1 VAGALG
7 GALERRERD
16 WRFLE
21 EHLPGGGELDL
32 AAGAHEQ
39 LGAEGALELAD
50 LGAQRRLGDVQPR
63 GGTAEVE
70 LLGDGQEV
78 ANQARLKIDS
88 PSLSI
93 AWEKVLDENRGR
105 DLPSLRAQFPFERSA
120 Q

>member
-1 VAGALG
+1 
-7 GALERRERD
+7 
-16 WRFLE
+16 
-21 EHLPGGGELDL
+21 
-32 AAGAHEQ
+32 
-39 LGAEGALELAD
+39 
-50 LGAQRRLGDVQPR
+50 
-63 GGTAEVE
+63 VE

>member
-7 GALERRERD
+7 GALERRERE
-16 WRFLE
+16 RCLLE
-21 EHLPGGGELDL
+21 ERLPGGGQLDL
-32 AAGAHEQ
+32 PAGASEQ
-39 LGAEGALELAD
+39 FCAEGALELSD
-50 LGAQRRLGDVQPR
+50 LVAQRRLGDVEPR